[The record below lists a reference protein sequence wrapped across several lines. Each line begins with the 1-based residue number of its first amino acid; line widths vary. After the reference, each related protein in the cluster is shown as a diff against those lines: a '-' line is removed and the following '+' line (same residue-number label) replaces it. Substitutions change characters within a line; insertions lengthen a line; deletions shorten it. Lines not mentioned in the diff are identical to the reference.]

1 LTLVVWKTGVKVG
14 LAMAPSLL
22 PAPKPLPP
30 VSIIKLSMRSKAS
43 PIRNILP
50 DPVYNSI
57 IVSHLINR
65 VMLSGKKSPA
75 QKQVYK
81 AFDILKEK
89 TGKEPLAFF
98 LSALEIIKPQM
109 EVRARRIGGAAY
121 QVPVPVRNVRKDSLA
136 IRWLITA
143 AQGRPSTE
151 YHTFAEKLAAELIDA
166 SNSSGAAVKK
176 KLDTHRM
183 AEANKAFAHFR
194 W

>member
-1 LTLVVWKTGVKVG
+1 
-14 LAMAPSLL
+14 
-22 PAPKPLPP
+22 
-30 VSIIKLSMRSKAS
+30 
-43 PIRNILP
+43 
-50 DPVYNSI
+50 
-57 IVSHLINR
+57 
-65 VMLSGKKSPA
+65 MLRGKKSAA

-89 TGKEPLAFF
+89 TGQEPLTFF
-98 LSALEIIKPQM
+98 INSLEAIKPQM

-143 AQGRPSTE
+143 AQSRPSTE

-166 SNSSGAAVKK
+166 SNNNGAAIKK